1 MRLTIVVNE
10 NVPHGKYSTM
20 KAVQARIIG
29 LKMAWEYL
37 LESGNVSLA
46 VAAASVR
53 SLNPSTPL
61 PLKTSAMFH
70 VGSPLASRPAKC
82 GVCDPACILGWHGL
96 WQYTKFIHMC
106 MLVIFSHVI
115 PTLKVEQPLIGRTN
129 GLLTLLMRF
138 LETVLLL
145 SLSRFFKHD
154 PKLLLAIIAVS
165 PGKCVRWLEPAN
177 QDLENR

>member
-1 MRLTIVVNE
+1 MRLTVVVNE
-10 NVPHGKYSTM
+10 NVPHDKYSTM

-96 WQYTKFIHMC
+96 WQNTKFIQYVHAC
-106 MLVIFSHVI
+106 NFLACNSN
-115 PTLKVEQPLIGRTN
+115 TEGRTATYREN
-129 GLLTLLMRF
+129 KWPSDASDVFPRNCASPFAFPF
-138 LETVLLL
+138 L
-145 SLSRFFKHD
+145 
-154 PKLLLAIIAVS
+154 
-165 PGKCVRWLEPAN
+165 
-177 QDLENR
+177 